1 MLYCPMAVIHK
12 YDSCKKAIAADRT
25 IIDVANH
32 TDRFELCKKCAAP
45 ILTVLKKYKL
55 ISAV

>member
-1 MLYCPMAVIHK
+1 MAVIHK